1 MNGPNRCLV
10 TPKSAV
16 SCLPYDKRSD
26 HSAELPRTHS
36 ELVKFAFG
44 DPEYDK
50 VSDVLRRM
58 EQDSLISSRIAGGT

>member
-26 HSAELPRTHS
+26 HSAGLPRTHS
-36 ELVKFAFG
+36 ELVKFTFR
-44 DPEYDK
+44 DSEYDK

-58 EQDSLISSRIAGGT
+58 EQDSLIGSRIAGGT